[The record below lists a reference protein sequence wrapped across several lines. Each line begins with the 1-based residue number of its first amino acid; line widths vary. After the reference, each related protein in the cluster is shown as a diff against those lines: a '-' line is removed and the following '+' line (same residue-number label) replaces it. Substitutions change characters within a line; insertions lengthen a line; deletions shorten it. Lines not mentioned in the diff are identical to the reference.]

1 MPGWESKLLEKFRF
15 IWYEN
20 ESKEQDIIQVERIYE
35 QYTKAEVAGITD
47 KGNIFKDTIWLDIP
61 GVREDDYVAY
71 YYDKEQPTQIS
82 FEYYS
87 KTLLLPVIFGIIFL
101 IFFIVFLMEWK
112 NTKSVTWKWR
122 TRNGKEE

>member
-1 MPGWESKLLEKFRF
+1 MLEKFRF